1 MCGKNKTARQF
12 FIIRVYAIAAAM
24 LAFTAACV
32 VVATT
37 VPAAGKA
44 LKKVDWVVYI
54 GGVLGVILML
64 IIIVGKKWS
73 RKTPQNYILLVLF
86 TICWSVMITCLT

>member
-1 MCGKNKTARQF
+1 VCGKNKTARQF
-12 FIIRVYAIAAAM
+12 FIIRVYAIAAVM

-32 VVATT
+32 VVVTT
-37 VPAAGKA
+37 VEAAGKA
-44 LKKVDWVVYI
+44 LKKVDWVIYI

-73 RKTPQNYILLVLF
+73 RKTPQNYILLVSF